1 MSSFS
6 AGSVSLDRR
15 EAEGQGQ
22 GQKPPGPEA
31 TALDKGGFKSFCKA
45 SKEISLGS

>member
-15 EAEGQGQ
+15 EAEEQGQ
-22 GQKPPGPEA
+22 GQNPPGPEA
-31 TALDKGGFKSFCKA
+31 TALDKGSCKRV
-45 SKEISLGS
+45 SVKPPKRFL